1 MLKKIILL
9 IKESL
14 SGDEQRDYTKISI
27 NTAIVLLSVP
37 MVIEMFFEALF
48 ALVDAF
54 FVAKYVGINGV
65 ATVGL
70 TESVLTLIYSLAWG
84 LSSAATAIIARRI
97 GEKNQAEASKSVAQ
111 IILVSISIGVI
122 IAIFGY
128 FYSEKVLQLMG
139 GSPTLIKDGIW
150 YTKISFLSS
159 PIIILLFTLSGVLRG
174 SGSASMAMK
183 AVIIAN
189 VLNIILDFIFL
200 PIMHMGVEGAALAT
214 MIGRTTGIGIQLW
227 ALIGDS
233 GKIKLYLKQFIP
245 NKDLIINIIKVASG
259 AAGQFLIQ
267 SASWVFLVRII
278 SIYGSEVVAGYTI
291 ALRIIV
297 FTILPSWGM
306 ANSAATLVGQN
317 LGAKQ
322 PERAE
327 KSAWTIAFLNMGF
340 LFLIMLVFFGFS
352 ENFISFFD
360 TNPIVLKTGSNC
372 LKILAAG
379 YVFFGIGMV
388 ITQAINGAGD
398 TFTPTIFNIICFWGI
413 EIPLAYYLAQNLE
426 LKQNGVFLS
435 IIIAESI
442 LAIMAIVYF
451 KRGRW
456 KKFEV

>member
-1 MLKKIILL
+1 MLQKFFKL

-70 TESVLTLIYSLAWG
+70 TESVLTLIYSMAWG
-84 LSSAATAIIARRI
+84 LSAAATAIIARRI
-97 GEKNQAEASKSVAQ
+97 GEKNQDGASKSVAQ
-111 IILVSISIGVI
+111 IILVSVSLGIVF
-122 IAIFGY
+122 AILGY
-128 FYSEKVLQLMG
+128 IYSEDILKLMG
-139 GSPTLIKDGIW
+139 GSQKLIEDGIW

-159 PIIILLFTLSGVLRG
+159 PIIILLFTLSGALRG

-183 AVIIAN
+183 AVIFAN
-189 VLNIILDFIFL
+189 VMNIILDFIFL
-200 PIMHMGVEGAALAT
+200 PIMGMGVEGAALAT
-214 MIGRTTGIGIQLW
+214 MTGRTFGIGIQLW

-233 GKIKLYLKQFIP
+233 GKVKLYLKQFIP
-245 NKDLIINIIKVASG
+245 SKELITNIIKVASG

-267 SASWVFLVRII
+267 SASWVFLVRIV
-278 SIYGSEVVAGYTI
+278 SIYGSEVIAGYTI

-327 KSAWTIAFLNMGF
+327 KSAWIIAYLNMGF
-340 LFLIMLVFFGFS
+340 LFLIALIFFGFS
-352 ENFISFFD
+352 ETFISFFD
-360 TNPIVLKTGSNC
+360 ASPVVVKTGSDC

-379 YVFFGIGMV
+379 YIFFGIGMV

-398 TFTPTIFNIICFWGI
+398 TFTPTLFNIICFWGI
-413 EIPLAYYLAQNLE
+413 EIPLAYYLAQSLDF
-426 LKQNGVFLS
+426 KQNGVFLS
-435 IIIAESI
+435 ISI
-442 LAIMAIVYF
+442 LAKLFPSGLRDAKPF
-451 KRGRW
+451 DSSG
-456 KKFEV
+456 

>member
-1 MLKKIILL
+1 MNKLFKL

-27 NTAIVLLSVP
+27 NTAIVLLSIP
-37 MVIEMFFEALF
+37 MIIEMFFEALF

-54 FVAKYVGINGV
+54 FVAKYVGIEGV

-84 LSSAATAIIARRI
+84 LSAAATAIIARRI
-97 GEKNQAEASKSVAQ
+97 GENNEKEAIKSVAQ
-111 IILVSISIGVI
+111 IILVSVFIGLI
-122 IAIFGY
+122 IAVFGFIFSTDILKMMGA
-128 FYSEKVLQLMG
+128 SEKVI
-139 GSPTLIKDGIW
+139 SDGIW
-150 YTKISFLSS
+150 YTRISFLSS
-159 PIIILLFTLSGVLRG
+159 PIIILLFTLSGALRG

-189 VLNIILDFIFL
+189 IINIVLDFIFL
-200 PIMHMGVEGAALAT
+200 PILGMGVEGAALAT
-214 MIGRTTGIGIQLW
+214 MIGRSVGICIQLW
-227 ALIGDS
+227 ALIGNS
-233 GKIKLYLKQFIP
+233 GKIKLYLSQFLP
-245 NKDLIINIIKVASG
+245 DKELITNIIKVASG

-267 SASWVFLVRII
+267 SASWVFLVRIV

-322 PERAE
+322 PDRAE
-327 KSAWTIAFLNMGF
+327 KSAWTISFLNMGF
-340 LFLIMLVFFGFS
+340 LFLIMLIFFGFS
-352 ENFISFFD
+352 ETFISFFD
-360 TNPIVLKTGSNC
+360 TNPIVVKTGSDC

-398 TFTPTIFNIICFWGI
+398 TFTPTLFNIICFWGI
-413 EIPLAYYLAQNLE
+413 EIPLAYYLARNLDM
-426 LKQNGVFLS
+426 KQNGVFLS

-442 LAIMAIVYF
+442 LALMAIIYF

>member
-1 MLKKIILL
+1 MNKLFKL

-54 FVAKYVGINGV
+54 FVAKYVGIEGV

-70 TESVLTLIYSLAWG
+70 TESVLTIIYSLAWG
-84 LSSAATAIIARRI
+84 LSAAATAIIARRI
-97 GEKNQAEASKSVAQ
+97 GEKNQKEASKSVAQ
-111 IILVSISIGVI
+111 IILVSIVIGLI
-122 IAIFGY
+122 IAIFG
-128 FYSEKVLQLMG
+128 FIYSTDILQLMG
-139 GSPTLIKDGIW
+139 ASEKVISDGIW
-150 YTKISFLSS
+150 YTRISFLSS
-159 PIIILLFTLSGVLRG
+159 PIIILLFTLSGALRG

-183 AVIIAN
+183 AVIAAN
-189 VLNIILDFIFL
+189 LINIVLDFIFL
-200 PIMHMGVEGAALAT
+200 PIMGMGVEGAALAT
-214 MIGRTTGIGIQLW
+214 MIGRSIGIAIQLW

-233 GKIKLYLKQFIP
+233 GKIKLYLSQFLP
-245 NKDLIINIIKVASG
+245 SKELITNIIKVASG

-278 SIYGSEVVAGYTI
+278 SIYGSEVIAGYTI

-317 LGAKQ
+317 LGAQQ

-327 KSAWTIAFLNMGF
+327 KSAWTIAFINMAF
-340 LFLIMLVFFGFS
+340 LFVIMLVFFAFS
-352 ENFISFFD
+352 EQFIALFD
-360 TNPIVLKTGSNC
+360 PNRLVIETGADC

-398 TFTPTIFNIICFWGI
+398 TLTPTIFNVICFWGI

-426 LKQNGVFLS
+426 MKQNGVFLS

-442 LAIMAIVYF
+442 LAIMAIIYF

>member
-1 MLKKIILL
+1 MYKLIKL

-14 SGDEQRDYTKISI
+14 SSDEQRDYTKISI

-54 FVAKYVGINGV
+54 FVAKFVGIDGV

-84 LSSAATAIIARRI
+84 LSAAATAIISRRI
-97 GEKNQAEASKSVAQ
+97 GESNQNEASKSVAQ
-111 IILVSISIGVI
+111 IILVSVSIGLA
-122 IAIFGY
+122 IAILGFIFSTDILKLMGA
-128 FYSEKVLQLMG
+128 SEKVI
-139 GSPTLIKDGIW
+139 TDGIW
-150 YTKISFLSS
+150 YTRISFLSS
-159 PIIILLFTLSGVLRG
+159 PIIILLFTLSGALRG
-174 SGSASMAMK
+174 SGSAFMAMR

-189 VLNIILDFIFL
+189 VINIVLDFIFL
-200 PIMHMGVEGAALAT
+200 PIMGMGVEGAALAT
-214 MIGRTTGIGIQLW
+214 MIGRSVGIGIQLW

-233 GKIKLYLKQFIP
+233 GKVKLYLNQFLP
-245 NKDLIINIIKVASG
+245 NKELIINILKVGSG

-327 KSAWTIAFLNMGF
+327 KSAWTISFLNMGF
-340 LFLIMLVFFGFS
+340 LFVIMLIFFGFS
-352 ENFISFFD
+352 ETFISFFN
-360 TNPIVLKTGSNC
+360 TNPIVIKTGSDC

-398 TFTPTIFNIICFWGI
+398 TFTPTLFNLICFWGI
-413 EIPLAYYLAQNLE
+413 EIPLAYYLAQSLNM
-426 LKQNGVFLS
+426 KQNGVFWS

-442 LAIMAIVYF
+442 LALMAIIYF

>member
-1 MLKKIILL
+1 MNKLFKL

-37 MVIEMFFEALF
+37 MIIEMFFEALF

-54 FVAKYVGINGV
+54 FVAKYVGIEGV

-84 LSSAATAIIARRI
+84 LSAAATAIIARRI
-97 GEKNQAEASKSVAQ
+97 GEHNEKDASKSVAQ
-111 IILVSISIGVI
+111 IILVSVSIGVI
-122 IAIFGY
+122 IAIFGFIY
-128 FYSEKVLQLMG
+128 STDILKIMGASEKVI
-139 GSPTLIKDGIW
+139 SDGIW
-150 YTKISFLSS
+150 YTRISFLSS
-159 PIIILLFTLSGVLRG
+159 PIIILLFTLSGALRG

-189 VLNIILDFIFL
+189 IINIVLDFIFL

-214 MIGRTTGIGIQLW
+214 MIGRSVGICIQLW

-233 GKIKLYLKQFIP
+233 GKIKLYLSQFLP
-245 NKDLIINIIKVASG
+245 DKELITNIIKVASG

-327 KSAWTIAFLNMGF
+327 KSAWTISFLNMGF
-340 LFLIMLVFFGFS
+340 LFLIMLVFFAFS
-352 ENFISFFD
+352 NEFIAFF
-360 TNPIVLKTGSNC
+360 NPDPVVIKTGSDC

-398 TFTPTIFNIICFWGI
+398 TFTPTLFNIICFWGI
-413 EIPLAYYLAQNLE
+413 EIPLAYYLAQTLDM
-426 LKQNGVFLS
+426 KQNGVFWS

-442 LAIMAIVYF
+442 LAVMAIIYF

>member
-1 MLKKIILL
+1 MNKLFKL

-27 NTAIVLLSVP
+27 NTAIVLLSIP
-37 MVIEMFFEALF
+37 MIIEMFFEALF

-54 FVAKYVGINGV
+54 FVAKYVGIEGV

-84 LSSAATAIIARRI
+84 LSAAATAIIARRI
-97 GEKNQAEASKSVAQ
+97 GENNEKDASKSVAQ
-111 IILVSISIGVI
+111 IILVSVSIGII
-122 IAIFGY
+122 IAILGFIYSTDILKIMGA
-128 FYSEKVLQLMG
+128 SEKVI
-139 GSPTLIKDGIW
+139 SDGIW
-150 YTKISFLSS
+150 YTRISFLSS
-159 PIIILLFTLSGVLRG
+159 PIIILLFTLSGALRG

-189 VLNIILDFIFL
+189 IINIVLDFIFL
-200 PIMHMGVEGAALAT
+200 PVMGMGVEGAALAT
-214 MIGRTTGIGIQLW
+214 MIGRSVGICIQLW

-233 GKIKLYLKQFIP
+233 GKIKLFLSQFIP
-245 NKDLIINIIKVASG
+245 DKELITNIIKVASG

-267 SASWVFLVRII
+267 SASWVFLVRIV

-327 KSAWTIAFLNMGF
+327 KSAWTISFLNMGF
-340 LFLIMLVFFGFS
+340 LFLIMLIFFGFS
-352 ENFISFFD
+352 ETFISFFD
-360 TNPIVLKTGSNC
+360 TNPIVVKTGSDC

-398 TFTPTIFNIICFWGI
+398 TFTPTVFNIICFWGI
-413 EIPLAYYLAQNLE
+413 EIPLAYYLARSLE
-426 LKQNGVFLS
+426 MKQNGVFLS

-442 LAIMAIVYF
+442 LAVMAIIYF

>member
-1 MLKKIILL
+1 MTKLFKL

-27 NTAIVLLSVP
+27 NAAIVLLSIP
-37 MVIEMFFEALF
+37 MIIEMFFEALF

-54 FVAKYVGINGV
+54 FVAKYVGIEGV

-84 LSSAATAIIARRI
+84 LSSAATAIIARRV
-97 GEKNQAEASKSVAQ
+97 GEKNDGEASKSVAQ
-111 IILVSISIGVI
+111 IMLVSVLIGLI
-122 IAIFGY
+122 IAVFGFIY
-128 FYSEKVLQLMG
+128 SSDILKLMGASEKVI
-139 GSPTLIKDGIW
+139 SDGIW
-150 YTKISFLSS
+150 YTRISFLSS
-159 PIIILLFTLSGVLRG
+159 PIIILLFTLSGALRG

-189 VLNIILDFIFL
+189 IINIVLDFIFL
-200 PIMHMGVEGAALAT
+200 PIMGMGVEGAALAT
-214 MIGRTTGIGIQLW
+214 MIGRTVGICIQLW

-245 NKDLIINIIKVASG
+245 DKELITNILKVASG

-278 SIYGSEVVAGYTI
+278 SVYGSEVVAGYTI

-327 KSAWTIAFLNMGF
+327 KSAWTISFLNMGF
-340 LFLIMLVFFGFS
+340 LFLIMLVFFAFS
-352 ENFISFFD
+352 KEFISFFNP
-360 TNPIVLKTGSNC
+360 NPIVIETGSDC

-398 TFTPTIFNIICFWGI
+398 TFTPTLFNIICFWGI
-413 EIPLAYYLAQNLE
+413 EIPLAYYLAQSLDM
-426 LKQNGVFLS
+426 KQNGVFWS

-442 LAIMAIVYF
+442 LAIMAIIYF
-451 KRGRW
+451 KMGRW

>member
-1 MLKKIILL
+1 MNKLFKL

-27 NTAIVLLSVP
+27 NAAIVLLSVP

-54 FVAKYVGINGV
+54 FVAKYVGIEGV

-84 LSSAATAIIARRI
+84 LSAAATAIIARRI
-97 GEKNQAEASKSVAQ
+97 GEKNNEAASLSVAQ
-111 IILVSISIGVI
+111 IMLVSISIGLVI
-122 IAIFGY
+122 AVFGY
-128 FYSEKVLQLMG
+128 IYSTEILVLMGASEKVI
-139 GSPTLIKDGIW
+139 SEGIW
-150 YTKISFLSS
+150 YTRISFLSS
-159 PIIILLFTLSGVLRG
+159 PIIILLFTLSGALRG

-189 VLNIILDFIFL
+189 IINIALDFLFL

-214 MIGRTTGIGIQLW
+214 MTGRTIGIGIQLW
-227 ALIGDS
+227 ALIGDT
-233 GKIKLYLKQFIP
+233 GKVKLYLKQFLP
-245 NKDLIINIIKVASG
+245 NKELIFNIIKVASG

-322 PERAE
+322 PERAAQ
-327 KSAWTIAFLNMGF
+327 SAWTISFLNMGF
-340 LFLIMLVFFGFS
+340 LFLIMLIFFGFA
-352 ENFISFFD
+352 ETFILFFD
-360 TNPIVLKTGSNC
+360 NNAVVIETGANC

-398 TFTPTIFNIICFWGI
+398 TFTPTLFNLICFWGI
-413 EIPLAYYLAQNLE
+413 EIPLAYYLAQSLDM
-426 LKQNGVFLS
+426 KQNGVFLS

-442 LAIMAIVYF
+442 LAVMAIIYF

>member
-1 MLKKIILL
+1 MNKLIKL

-14 SGDEQRDYTKISI
+14 SSDEQRDYTKISI

-54 FVAKYVGINGV
+54 FVAKFVGIDGV

-84 LSSAATAIIARRI
+84 LSAAATAIISRRV
-97 GEKNQAEASKSVAQ
+97 GESNQDEASKSVAQ
-111 IILVSISIGVI
+111 IILVSVSIGLA
-122 IAIFGY
+122 IAILGFIFSTDILKLMGA
-128 FYSEKVLQLMG
+128 SEKVI
-139 GSPTLIKDGIW
+139 TDGIW
-150 YTKISFLSS
+150 YTRISFLSS
-159 PIIILLFTLSGVLRG
+159 PIIILLFTLSGALRG
-174 SGSASMAMK
+174 SGSAFMAMR

-189 VLNIILDFIFL
+189 VINIVLDFIFL
-200 PIMHMGVEGAALAT
+200 PIMGMGVEGAALAT
-214 MIGRTTGIGIQLW
+214 MIGRSVGIGIQLW

-233 GKIKLYLKQFIP
+233 GKVKLYLNQFLP
-245 NKDLIINIIKVASG
+245 NKELIINILKVGSG

-327 KSAWTIAFLNMGF
+327 KSAWTISFLNMGF
-340 LFLIMLVFFGFS
+340 LFVIMLIFFGFS
-352 ENFISFFD
+352 ETFISFFN
-360 TNPIVLKTGSNC
+360 TNPIVIKTGSDC

-398 TFTPTIFNIICFWGI
+398 TFTPTLFNLICFWGI
-413 EIPLAYYLAQNLE
+413 EIPLAYYLAQSLDM
-426 LKQNGVFLS
+426 KQNGVFWS

-442 LAIMAIVYF
+442 LAFMAIIYF

>member
-1 MLKKIILL
+1 MNKLFKL

-27 NTAIVLLSVP
+27 NQAIVLLSVP

-54 FVAKYVGINGV
+54 FVAKYVGIEGV

-84 LSSAATAIIARRI
+84 LSAAATAIIARRI
-97 GEKNQAEASKSVAQ
+97 GENNQKEASKSVAQ
-111 IILVSISIGVI
+111 IILVSVSIGLI
-122 IAIFGY
+122 IAILGY
-128 FYSEKVLQLMG
+128 IYSTDILKLMGASEKVL
-139 GSPTLIKDGIW
+139 TEGIW
-150 YTKISFLSS
+150 YTRISFLSA
-159 PIIILLFTLSGVLRG
+159 PIIILLFTLSGALRG

-183 AVIIAN
+183 AVIAAN
-189 VLNIILDFIFL
+189 IINIILDFIFL
-200 PIMHMGVEGAALAT
+200 PIMGMGVEGAALAT
-214 MIGRTTGIGIQLW
+214 MIGRTFGICIQLW

-233 GKIKLYLKQFIP
+233 GKIKLFLSQFIP
-245 NKDLIINIIKVASG
+245 DKELITNIIKVTSG

-317 LGAKQ
+317 LGANQ

-327 KSAWTIAFLNMGF
+327 KSAWTISFLNMGF
-340 LFLIMLVFFGFS
+340 LFIIMLIFFGFS
-352 ENFISFFD
+352 ESFIAFFD
-360 TNPIVLKTGSNC
+360 TNPIVIKTGADC

-398 TFTPTIFNIICFWGI
+398 TFTPTLFNLICFWGI
-413 EIPLAYYLAQNLE
+413 EIPLAYYLARSLDM
-426 LKQNGVFLS
+426 KQNGVFWS

-442 LAIMAIVYF
+442 LAAMAIIYF
-451 KRGRW
+451 KKGRW